1 MSVFTFIWIMN
12 TINSIMVSIFLPMAG
27 LVQASGDILLNL
39 PQVPGSAHEQKA
51 SKHQE
56 AQHSKHTYNHCIQ
69 ELKWLFNTE
78 VDSIAHEFLR
88 QGMHHSCH
96 QIRKQVLF
104 SMNQPEKKCKPSVY
118 NAWAHAE
125 VQAQQFKCTSVSES

>member
-1 MSVFTFIWIMN
+1 
-12 TINSIMVSIFLPMAG
+12 MVSIFLPMAG

-56 AQHSKHTYNHCIQ
+56 AQNFKHAYNHHIQ

-78 VDSIAHEFLR
+78 VDSIACKFSK

-104 SMNQPEKKCKPSVY
+104 SMNQTEKKHKPS
-118 NAWAHAE
+118 
-125 VQAQQFKCTSVSES
+125 